1 LKKENEQILLKMPG
15 ELWLILSC
23 LRASTDQN
31 KRREIDSLGPKAI
44 DWEVFIKLVN
54 RHRVSSLVYKSLNR
68 FEGDKIPTHV
78 LIRLR
83 ERAHRNAQ
91 RILSKTTE
99 LVHILKGF
107 DQRDIFALSFKGPV
121 LGLLA
126 YGDLCSRH
134 VGDLDIM
141 IPLESI
147 EKADNFLR
155 QEGYQRTHP
164 GFTLTPRQHA
174 VYQRNN
180 YHFRYFCKERA
191 IRVELHYRYGSNPA
205 LFPLKF
211 DEAWERRQTVKLGG
225 IDVATLS
232 LEHTIQL
239 ICAHGAAHAW
249 FRLFWLNDLA
259 QLLYR
264 HQTIDW
270 TKQMGQANRLGIRR
284 VMAEGVVLATLLL
297 KSRLPQQVKIYGQTD
312 KVVHDLVRMAYYR
325 IRYSVDYPSKP
336 FTLDYFREKLYDIR
350 LRKDLPYKLN
360 FFLYQIGPSYDEFE
374 SVILPDLLFFLYF
387 FLRPFT
393 WCFRWY
399 KSSSFAPPMGH
410 GAASGVG

>member
-1 LKKENEQILLKMPG
+1 VG
-15 ELWLILSC
+15 
-23 LRASTDQN
+23 DQ
-31 KRREIDSLGPKAI
+31 IDSLSHKAI
-44 DWEVFIKLVN
+44 DWDLFVRLVD
-54 RHRVSSLVYKSLNR
+54 RHRVVSQAYKSLHQFAANSVP
-68 FEGDKIPTHV
+68 ETV

-91 RILSKTTE
+91 RILTKSAE

-107 DQRDIFALSFKGPV
+107 DQRDISALSFKGPV
-121 LGLLA
+121 MGLLA
-126 YGDLCSRH
+126 YGDLGSRH

-141 IPLESI
+141 IPVESI

-155 QEGYQRTHP
+155 QEGYQRTEP
-164 GFTLTPRQHA
+164 GFMLTPKQHA

-239 ICAHGAAHAW
+239 ICVHGAAHAW

-270 TKQMGQANRLGIRR
+270 TKQMGQADRLGIRR
-284 VMAEGVVLATLLL
+284 VMAEGVILATLLL
-297 KSRLPQQVKIYGQTD
+297 KSPLPRQVKIYEQSD
-312 KVVHDLVRMAYYR
+312 SVVHDLVRMTYYR
-325 IRYSVDYPSKP
+325 IRYSVDYPCKP
-336 FTLDYFREKLYDIR
+336 FTLDYFREKLYDVS

-374 SVILPDLLFFLYF
+374 SVILPDLLFSLYF

-393 WCFRWY
+393 WVSRWY
-399 KSSSFAPPMGH
+399 AQRTKIENNEC
-410 GAASGVG
+410 